1 MLHKINYFLK
11 WLRKLYIVVDRKYTW
26 WIKEMDKIQKIN
38 GGTLDVDEIG
48 LLFWKLESIE
58 DFFPCYKNLIKNEK

>member
-1 MLHKINYFLK
+1 MLHKTNYFLK
-11 WLRKLYIVVDRKYTW
+11 WLRKFNIVVDRNYIW

-38 GGTLDVDEIG
+38 GGTMDIDEIG

-58 DFFPCYKNLIKNEK
+58 NFFPCYKTLIKKE